1 MCLLW
6 RLICS
11 LYAQAMDLV
20 LGASLEGRTSFDFC
34 SGVHNTYFVPTDYAF
49 RKLGAVELHR
59 LFSNPTRMR
68 QILDNHQTDRIL
80 PSALIGTRRQY
91 EIKTKNEIVRV
102 SNEDDKFM
110 VWPFIINNK
119 TRLLPLEFTIYLE

>member
-1 MCLLW
+1 
-6 RLICS
+6 
-11 LYAQAMDLV
+11 MDLV
-20 LGASLEGRTSFDFC
+20 LGTSSKGRTSFEFC

-59 LFSNPTRMR
+59 LFGNPTRMR
-68 QILDNHQTDRIL
+68 QILDNHQAERIL

-110 VWPFIINNK
+110 VWPFIINNIM
-119 TRLLPLEFTIYLE
+119 RLEFRIVKMLMFDL